1 MLNYCQILLKNWAM
15 NEADANRRV
24 LEMTQ
29 RIIRWHQSPSE
40 EPGVLNNLITQQ
52 DLSAAF
58 HVTGGIDMGAY
69 WHQQL
74 HSSDFDQWRHNIL
87 KIWDDANANFP
98 TKPIEKAQHFIRELI
113 YEINHSLFFAS
124 AISVGHTGAMENVP
138 SSDFKTSYH
147 TKRPA
152 WVLHATREGAAT
164 YIAGRPIET
173 EAGDLLL
180 IAPDASLH
188 YRRATHS
195 PKWVH
200 SWVLFTPTKSMLDLM
215 NWQTVGYGIRKL
227 SIADAGAL
235 SDIATLLDDAVRKYS
250 SPPRF
255 FEQYLTNTLER
266 VLLIAAQTLKN
277 QSVKDSRVSLA
288 CDYIESQI
296 GTRPSLSE
304 IATHCNLSESR
315 LAHLFKDSMSM
326 SVKSYLDSLKTQRAK
341 QILVTTSTPI
351 STVGREIGYD
361 DPAQFSKFFRNA
373 TGYSPR
379 QYRSMFKEK

>member
-1 MLNYCQILLKNWAM
+1 
-15 NEADANRRV
+15 
-24 LEMTQ
+24 
-29 RIIRWHQSPSE
+29 
-40 EPGVLNNLITQQ
+40 
-52 DLSAAF
+52 
-58 HVTGGIDMGAY
+58 
-69 WHQQL
+69 
-74 HSSDFDQWRHNIL
+74 
-87 KIWDDANANFP
+87 
-98 TKPIEKAQHFIRELI
+98 
-113 YEINHSLFFAS
+113 
-124 AISVGHTGAMENVP
+124 
-138 SSDFKTSYH
+138 
-147 TKRPA
+147 
-152 WVLHATREGAAT
+152 
-164 YIAGRPIET
+164 
-173 EAGDLLL
+173 
-180 IAPDASLH
+180 
-188 YRRATHS
+188 
-195 PKWVH
+195 
-200 SWVLFTPTKSMLDLM
+200 M